1 MERIKTGIIGCGK
14 VAHMHAKAL
23 KNVPESMFTAV
34 CNRDIVK
41 AKAFADLYNVK
52 AYASIEEMVSDGGV
66 EAVIIGTPHPVH
78 AEHTV
83 AAAKAGAH
91 ILVEKPLASD

>member
-34 CNRDIVK
+34 CNRNIVK

-52 AYASIEEMVSDGGV
+52 AYASIEEIVSDGGV
-66 EAVIIGTPHPVH
+66 GGGHYRNSTSGSCRARSSCSKSRGT
-78 AEHTV
+78 HTR
-83 AAAKAGAH
+83 
-91 ILVEKPLASD
+91 